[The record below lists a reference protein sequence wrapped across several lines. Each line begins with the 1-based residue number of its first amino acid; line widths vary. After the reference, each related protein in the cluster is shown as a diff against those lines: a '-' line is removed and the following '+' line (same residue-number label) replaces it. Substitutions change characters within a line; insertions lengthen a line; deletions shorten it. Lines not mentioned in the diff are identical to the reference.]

1 VLIDTRRLEDCF
13 PAVDYFEEQRI
24 PFVAAVN
31 CFDGAPVHTVDAVR
45 EALGV
50 SPDTPVVLTD
60 ARDRLATKSTLLEL
74 VQHALARASV

>member
-1 VLIDTRRLEDCF
+1 
-13 PAVDYFEEQRI
+13 
-24 PFVAAVN
+24 
-31 CFDGAPVHTVDAVR
+31 VDAVR

-60 ARDRLATKSTLLEL
+60 ARDRQATKTTLLEL